1 MFYNRDF
8 GNLSRKIEVMVK
20 ENMPV
25 EQRLPVITDIL
36 WEGLKDQGLAWVGFY
51 KIAEDEKEMLL
62 VCRQH
67 KPACS
72 PIGLHGVCGKAWK
85 EKKAQIVPDVHALG
99 KDHIVCDPAN
109 RSEVVIP
116 LIDKDGQCRCVL
128 DLDSRELNAFGPE
141 DVAGLELVLQSA
153 GL

>member
-62 VCRQH
+62 EIGRASCRER
-67 KPACS
+67 
-72 PIGLHGVCGKAWK
+72 V
-85 EKKAQIVPDVHALG
+85 
-99 KDHIVCDPAN
+99 
-109 RSEVVIP
+109 
-116 LIDKDGQCRCVL
+116 
-128 DLDSRELNAFGPE
+128 
-141 DVAGLELVLQSA
+141 
-153 GL
+153 